1 MSLKQALLAL
11 YVLCLPGLQLQAQEN
26 GADSLKK
33 LLASPMHDT
42 ARCLILDELIE
53 IASEG
58 EWQRYND
65 EMKQLT
71 IRNLSAKPSGRLF
84 RFFSKYYATAV
95 HNEGI
100 MYFEQSNDEKAID
113 CFNKSIEVSRQSG
126 NRNEMAISLQA
137 IAQINIRKGNNTQA
151 LSQLYQSLRIFE
163 EVHDEI
169 GIADVH
175 LSLGDICFF
184 QKDYKKALEHH
195 KKSYD
200 LYSRNEYLVAISA
213 VCYKVGLDYYELKD
227 YPMALFYQQKSIDII
242 EKADLS
248 PNAVTYLNV
257 AQIYV
262 IQKKYDKGMEY
273 AQKALK
279 ISESLQN
286 KAAISQSHV
295 VLSRLF
301 ANEKN
306 YAKAAEHGEKALK
319 MAQEID
325 HVSEISMASKQLYE
339 VYNLSG
345 QEAKATKMHELYLEA
360 KSSLDNQ
367 ESKSALLEQKLKY
380 EYEKKELL
388 SQSENEKKLVTMASQ
403 NERANLVKNIWLLA
417 STIILLFVSVSA
429 WFLYRNFRQKN
440 IITQQKNKLLKQ
452 KLLVSQMN
460 PHFIFNSLNAIQ
472 NYIFKQDSLKAGNYL
487 AQFSELIRMI
497 LDFSRKDYI
506 SVESELKL
514 LHTYLDL
521 QKLRFEN
528 KFDYSITVDPA
539 IETEF
544 IFIPPML
551 AQPFIENAIEHGI
564 YHKHG
569 KGRLDI
575 RLFYEE
581 GQLMYEI
588 EDNGIGIEEAMK
600 LKNKL
605 KSSYQSLA
613 TIITRER
620 MSILSEQHK
629 SGQDIEIIDK
639 KHIPGNESGVKV
651 RFSIPFKQ
659 D

>member
-1 MSLKQALLAL
+1 MLFKRTFLACFFLSLLSFAILAQDTT
-11 YVLCLPGLQLQAQEN
+11 V
-26 GADSLKK
+26 DSLKK
-33 LLASPMHDT
+33 LLSTTLTDT
-42 ARCLILDELIE
+42 TRCLILDQLIE
-53 IASEG
+53 IAPEG
-58 EWQRYND
+58 EWQNFNED
-65 EMKQLT
+65 LKQLT
-71 IRNLSAKPSGRLF
+71 IKNLSRRPSGRPF

-100 MYFEQSNDEKAID
+100 MYFEQSNDERAID

-137 IAQINIRKGNNTQA
+137 IAQINIRKGHNTIA
-151 LSQLYQSLRIFE
+151 LSQLYQSLKIFE
-163 EVHDEI
+163 EVKDEI

-200 LYSRNEYLVAISA
+200 LYSRNNYLVAISA

-227 YPMALFYQQKSIDII
+227 YAMALFYQQKSIDII

-248 PNAVTYLNV
+248 PNSVTYLNI

-262 IQKKYDKGMEY
+262 FQKKYDKAMEY

-279 ISESLQN
+279 ISQASQN
-286 KAAISQSHV
+286 KAGISQGHV
-295 VLSRLF
+295 VLSKLF
-301 ANEKN
+301 AKEKN
-306 YAKAAEHGEKALK
+306 YAQAAEHGERALQ

-325 HVSEISMASKQLYE
+325 HASEISVAAKQLYE
-339 VYNLSG
+339 VYTVAKQN
-345 QEAKATKMHELYLEA
+345 AKAAKMHELYLEA
-360 KSSLDNQ
+360 KSNLDNQ
-367 ESKSALLEQKLKY
+367 ESKNALLEQKLRY
-380 EYEKKELL
+380 EYEQKELI
-388 SQSENEKKLVTMASQ
+388 SRSENEKKLVTLQSK
-403 NERANLVKNIWLLA
+403 NERDNLVKNVWLLA
-417 STIILLFVSVSA
+417 SALIVLFISLSA
-429 WFLYRNFRQKN
+429 WFLYRNFKQKN
-440 IITQQKNKLLKQ
+440 IITTQKNNLLKQ

-487 AQFSELIRMI
+487 TQFSELIRMI

-506 SVESELKL
+506 AVESELKL

-528 KFDYSITVDPA
+528 KFDYSIDVDET
-539 IETEF
+539 IDTEF

-564 YHKHG
+564 YHKRE

-575 RLFYEE
+575 RLFYE
-581 GQLMYEI
+581 GKQLIYEI
-588 EDNGIGIEEAMK
+588 EDNGIGLEEAMK

-613 TIITRER
+613 TVITKER
-620 MSILSEQHK
+620 MNILGDQHK
-629 SGQDIEIIDK
+629 TPQDIEIIDK
-639 KHIPGNESGVKV
+639 KNTTENESGVKV
-651 RFSIPFKQ
+651 RFSIPYKQ

>member
-1 MSLKQALLAL
+1 MLFKRTFFACCVLFLLSL
-11 YVLCLPGLQLQAQEN
+11 VIRAQDTTV
-26 GADSLKK
+26 DSLKK
-33 LLASPMHDT
+33 RLSAALTDT
-42 ARCLILDELIE
+42 TRCHILDQLIE
-53 IASEG
+53 IAPEG
-58 EWQRYND
+58 EWQNYNED
-65 EMKQLT
+65 LKQLS
-71 IRNLSAKPSGRLF
+71 IKNLSLRPSGRLF
-84 RFFSKYYATAV
+84 RVFSKYYATAV

-113 CFNKSIEVSRQSG
+113 CFNKSINVSRQSG

-137 IAQINIRKGNNTQA
+137 IAQINIRKGYNTRA
-151 LSQLYQSLRIFE
+151 LSQLYQSLKIFE
-163 EVHDEI
+163 EVNDEV

-200 LYSRNEYLVAISA
+200 LYSRNNYLVAISA

-227 YPMALFYQQKSIDII
+227 YAMALFYQQKSIDII
-242 EKADLS
+242 EKADLP
-248 PNAVTYLNV
+248 PNSVTYLNI

-262 IQKKYDKGMEY
+262 FQKKYDKAMEY
-273 AQKALK
+273 ARKALE
-279 ISESLQN
+279 ISQGSQN
-286 KAAISQSHV
+286 KAGISQGHV
-295 VLSRLF
+295 VLSKLF
-301 ANEKN
+301 AKEKN
-306 YAKAAEHGEKALK
+306 YAQAAEHGEKALQ
-319 MAQEID
+319 MAREID
-325 HVSEISMASKQLYE
+325 HASEISMAAKQLYE
-339 VYNLSG
+339 VYTMAR
-345 QEAKATKMHELYLEA
+345 QEAKAAKMHELYLEA
-360 KSSLDNQ
+360 KSNLDNQ
-367 ESKSALLEQKLKY
+367 ESKNALLEQKLRY
-380 EYEKKELL
+380 EYEQKELI
-388 SQSENEKKLVTMASQ
+388 SRTENEKKLVTLQSKS
-403 NERANLVKNIWLLA
+403 ERDNLVKNVWLLA
-417 STIILLFVSVSA
+417 SAVIVIFISVSA
-429 WFLYRNFRQKN
+429 WFLYRNFKQKN
-440 IITQQKNKLLKQ
+440 IITTQKNNLLKQ

-487 AQFSELIRMI
+487 TQFSELIRMI

-506 SVESELKL
+506 AVESELKL

-528 KFDYSITVDPA
+528 KFDYSIELDKTID
-539 IETEF
+539 TEF

-564 YHKHG
+564 YHKRE

-575 RLFYEE
+575 RLFYE
-581 GQLMYEI
+581 GNQLIYEI

-613 TIITRER
+613 TIITKER
-620 MSILSEQHK
+620 MTILGEQHK
-629 SGQDIEIIDK
+629 TAQDIEIIDK
-639 KHIPGNESGVKV
+639 KNTTENESGVKV
-651 RFSIPFKQ
+651 RFSIPYKQ

>member
-1 MSLKQALLAL
+1 MLFKRTFLA
-11 YVLCLPGLQLQAQEN
+11 YCFLCFLSFAVRAQDTTV
-26 GADSLKK
+26 DSLKK
-33 LLASPMHDT
+33 RLTATLPDT
-42 ARCLILDELIE
+42 TRCHILDQLIE
-53 IASEG
+53 IAPEG
-58 EWQRYND
+58 EWQNYNED
-65 EMKQLT
+65 LKQLS
-71 IRNLSAKPSGRLF
+71 IKNLSLRPSGRLF

-113 CFNKSIEVSRQSG
+113 CFNKSISVSRQSG

-137 IAQINIRKGNNTQA
+137 IAQINIRKGYNTRA
-151 LSQLYQSLRIFE
+151 LSQLYQSLKIFE
-163 EVHDEI
+163 EVNDEI

-200 LYSRNEYLVAISA
+200 LYSRNDYLVAISA

-227 YPMALFYQQKSIDII
+227 YAMALFYQQKSIDII
-242 EKADLS
+242 EKSDLS
-248 PNAVTYLNV
+248 PNSVTYLNI

-262 IQKKYDKGMEY
+262 IQAKYDKAMEY

-279 ISESLQN
+279 ISQVSQN
-286 KAAISQSHV
+286 KAGISQGHV
-295 VLSRLF
+295 VLSKLF
-301 ANEKN
+301 AKEKN
-306 YAKAAEHGEKALK
+306 YTQAAEHGEKALM
-319 MAQEID
+319 MAREID
-325 HVSEISMASKQLYE
+325 HASEISMAAKQLYE
-339 VYNLSG
+339 VYSMAK
-345 QEAKATKMHELYLEA
+345 QEAKAAKMHELYLEA
-360 KSSLDNQ
+360 KSNLDNQ
-367 ESKSALLEQKLKY
+367 ESKNALLEQKLRY
-380 EYEKKELL
+380 EYEQKELINRT
-388 SQSENEKKLVTMASQ
+388 ENEKKLVTLQSK
-403 NERANLVKNIWLLA
+403 NERDNLVKNVWLLA
-417 STIILLFVSVSA
+417 SAVIVLFISVSA
-429 WFLYRNFRQKN
+429 WFLYRNFKQKN
-440 IITQQKNKLLKQ
+440 IITTQKNNLLKQ

-472 NYIFKQDSLKAGNYL
+472 NYIFKQDSLNAGNYL
-487 AQFSELIRMI
+487 TQFSELIRMI

-506 SVESELKL
+506 AVESELKL

-528 KFDYSITVDPA
+528 KFDYSIAVDKT
-539 IETEF
+539 IDTEF

-564 YHKHG
+564 YHKQE

-575 RLFYEE
+575 RLFYE
-581 GQLMYEI
+581 GNQLIYEI

-613 TIITRER
+613 TIITKER
-620 MSILSEQHK
+620 MTILGEQHK
-629 SGQDIEIIDK
+629 TAQDIEIIDK
-639 KHIPGNESGVKV
+639 KNTTGHESGVKV
-651 RFSIPFKQ
+651 RFSIPYKQ